1 MIMRLKV
8 NILRIVTGAMVCCQ
22 AWAVSAQ
29 KHLEEVVVRANRPLS
44 EIGVQKTTF
53 DSVALKRSIAQSMAE
68 VLSYNS
74 ALFVKNYGRATLS
87 TVAFRGTS
95 PSHTQVT
102 WNGMKLTSPMLG
114 MTDFST
120 IPSFFVDRASL
131 LHGTSSV
138 NETGGGLGG
147 AVKLSTDETV
157 QPGWGV
163 NYVQGIGSFSTFDE
177 FARVTYG
184 TEKWG
189 SSTRVAYSSSP
200 NDYKFVNHDK
210 KENIYDDDHNI
221 IGQYH
226 PTERNRSGQY
236 HDFNLL
242 QELFFT
248 PDSRNRGAVSVW
260 YTNSSRHLPL
270 LTTDYTGGAAFLNR
284 QQEQSLRGV
293 VSWRNITG
301 RLTADLRAG
310 YTYTAMAYDY
320 QRDPGNGVMA
330 VMTRSRSYVN
340 SFFQQADLRYVL
352 NSRWVLGFNV
362 TAYEHFV
369 KSKDKQVSGSDGCDH
384 MVGYDKHR
392 ADLSGVASVRWQP
405 VDRIG
410 VSALLRQESYGRK
423 VAPVIPALLVD
434 AVLAPELNLV
444 AKGSVSR
451 NYHHPTL
458 NDQYFMPGGN
468 ISLRSEKGVSYDLG
482 LDMGGG
488 RDGVYSLEGGVTWF
502 DSYIDDW
509 ISWLPTTKGFFS
521 PRNVG
526 SVHAYGIEG
535 NVRFKVVPAKN
546 WLGKLNVNYSW
557 TPSVNRGPA
566 MNEADMSVGRQ
577 LPYVPRHS
585 ASAVASLGYRRW
597 TLTYQWNYYSR
608 RFTMTS
614 NEFTITGSLPTY
626 FMSNLMIERGF
637 VTRHVDLNLTL
648 AVNNLFNEDYVS
660 VLSRP
665 MPGINYELFISF
677 TPKW

>member
-1 MIMRLKV
+1 MKRLLLL
-8 NILRIVTGAMVCCQ
+8 IS
-22 AWAVSAQ
+22 AVMALCSAQ
-29 KHLEEVVVRANRPLS
+29 AQRQLDEVVVRANRPLS
-44 EIGVQKTTF
+44 EIGVQKTVF
-53 DSVALKRSIAQSMAE
+53 DSVALKQSIAQSMAD

-87 TVAFRGTS
+87 TVSFRGTS

-120 IPSFFVDRASL
+120 IPSFFVDRAAL

-147 AVKLSTDETV
+147 AVRLSTVSDDTE
-157 QPGWGV
+157 GWRAS
-163 NYVQGIGSFSTFDE
+163 YTQGIGSFSTFDE
-177 FARVTYG
+177 FARVSYG

-189 SSTRVAYSSSP
+189 FTTRVAYASSP
-200 NDYKFVNHDK
+200 NDYKYINHDK

-236 HDFNLL
+236 HDLNIL
-242 QELFFT
+242 QELRYT
-248 PDSRNRGAVSVW
+248 PDSRNNGALAVW

-270 LTTDYTGGAAFLNR
+270 LTTDYTSSTPFLNR
-284 QQEQSLRGV
+284 QREQSVRAV
-293 VSWRNITG
+293 ASWRNISGKFRTD
-301 RLTADLRAG
+301 ARAG

-320 QRDPGNGVMA
+320 QRDPGNGVLA

-340 SFFQQADLRYVL
+340 TFFQQAEVQYIP
-352 NSRWVLGFNV
+352 SPKWVFTAGV
-362 TAYEHFV
+362 TAYEHLV
-369 KSKDKQVSGSDGCDH
+369 ASHDMEVTAVDGVNER
-384 MVGYDKHR
+384 VGYDKHR
-392 ADLSGVASVRWQP
+392 TDLSGVATVRWQP
-405 VDRIG
+405 IDRLGLSG
-410 VSALLRQESYGRK
+410 VLRQESFGNT
-423 VAPVIPALLVD
+423 VAPVIPAFFADVVLV
-434 AVLAPELNLV
+434 PQINLT

-451 NYHHPTL
+451 NYHHPSL

-468 ISLRSEKGVSYDLG
+468 IHLRSEKGVTYDLG
-482 LDMGGG
+482 ATFAIGKSQ
-488 RDGVYSLEGGVTWF
+488 RYSLEGGVTWF
-502 DSYIDDW
+502 DSHITDW

-526 SVHAYGIEG
+526 RVHAYGIES
-535 NVRFKVVPAKN
+535 NLRMNYIPAEKRHCT
-546 WLGKLNVNYSW
+546 LMLNYSW
-557 TPSVNRGPA
+557 TPSINRGPA
-566 MNEADMSVGRQ
+566 MSEGDRSVGQQ

-585 ASAVASLGYRRW
+585 ATATGSISYRRW

-614 NEFTITGSLPTY
+614 NESTITGALPTY
-626 FMSNLMIERGF
+626 FMNNLIIERQII
-637 VTRHVDLNLTL
+637 TRPLDLNLKL

-665 MPGINYELFISF
+665 MPGINFEFFVTF
-677 TPKW
+677 TPRW